1 MQHNSKRFQ
10 REYFEVEHGKCYEHE
25 TNILLRNLF
34 HRRRSVELGYFESD
48 EFVKHI
54 PRCELIHGRWRD
66 KLGYVDGDKFGINIQ
81 RYTSLFYFII
91 S

>member
-1 MQHNSKRFQ
+1 M
-10 REYFEVEHGKCYEHE
+10 EHGKCDNIV
-25 TNILLRNLF
+25 TNIQNVHLF

-54 PRCELIHGRWRD
+54 PRCELIHRRWCV
-66 KLGYVDGDKFGINIQ
+66 KLGYVDGAKFGINIQ
-81 RYTSLFYFII
+81 RYASLSYFII